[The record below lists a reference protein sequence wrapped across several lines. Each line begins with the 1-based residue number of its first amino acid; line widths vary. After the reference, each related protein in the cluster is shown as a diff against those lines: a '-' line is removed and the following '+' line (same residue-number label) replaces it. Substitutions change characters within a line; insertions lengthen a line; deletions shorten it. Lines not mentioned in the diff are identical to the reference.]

1 MDIATRFKHAE
12 LVAEHYADFRTFAED
27 GMVYLGFSLTE
38 VQRDIAEFMQNGP
51 RLRMVMAQRGE
62 AKSTLAA
69 LYAVWRLMQK
79 PSTRV
84 LIVSGGETQASE
96 VATLVVRLI
105 TTWDIFEY
113 LRPDRSAGD
122 RSSITDGFDVHYMLR
137 GVIDK
142 SPSVACVG
150 ITAQLQGKRADL
162 LIPDDIETTKN
173 GLTMT
178 QRAHLLQ
185 LSKEFSSICT
195 EGHILYLGTPQT
207 KDSIYNTLPGRG
219 FTVRIWPGRFPNAE
233 ELEKY
238 GERLAPS
245 IVLRMKASPL
255 IPIYID
261 GKETQVHACQTGF
274 GLDGSRGAP
283 TDPERYGDAALCEK
297 ELDQGPEGFQLQYM
311 LDTSL
316 ADAARLQLK
325 LSNLIV
331 ANFDWQSVP
340 EVIPY
345 RADQSLIVPLPTSFP
360 VPQTRMYY
368 APSVQ
373 CAYTQ
378 LKDKMMF
385 IDPAGGGGDEMGFGI
400 SGAVASYIHLL
411 RMGGMRGG
419 FEGRHPSGKGNIE
432 YLLDLIEEYGIQLV
446 RCESNMGHGLFEI
459 NLRGE
464 MEKAKAAG
472 RRWFNNVAV
481 EGEYSTGQ
489 KERRIID
496 SLVSASQ
503 RHKIVVHQEVFADD
517 ELYCSQHSMEK
528 RNTYSLWAQFANITT
543 DRNSLAHDD
552 RLEAVAGAIRFH
564 KHRLE
569 EDDEKAALARRN
581 EEAQQWMANPMGY
594 AEDTKQRR
602 AGARALVQRRRA
614 RV

>member
-1 MDIATRFKHAE
+1 MDIETRFRHAIIM
-12 LVAEHYADFRTFAED
+12 AEHYADFRTFAAD

-38 VQRDIAEFMQNGP
+38 IQEDIAEFMQNGP

-105 TTWDIFEY
+105 TTWEIFEY

-122 RSSITDGFDVHYMLR
+122 RTSITDGFDVHYALR

-173 GLTMT
+173 GLTQA

-185 LSKEFSSICT
+185 LSKEFSSICAD
-195 EGHILYLGTPQT
+195 GHILYLGTPQT
-207 KDSIYNTLPGRG
+207 KDSVYNTLPGRG
-219 FTVRIWPGRFPNAE
+219 FTVRIWPGRYPSLE
-233 ELEKY
+233 DSEKY
-238 GERLAPS
+238 GDRLAPLIAQRVLIDPS
-245 IVLRMKASPL
+245 IRTG
-255 IPIYID
+255 YGID
-261 GKETQVHACQTGF
+261 GK
-274 GLDGSRGAP
+274 RGAP

-316 ADAARLQLK
+316 ADAARQQLK
-325 LSNLIV
+325 LSDLII
-331 ANFDWQSVP
+331 ANFSWESVP

-345 RADQSLIVPLPTSFP
+345 RADPTMLVPLPATFP
-360 VPQTRMYY
+360 VPQTRLYY
-368 APSVQ
+368 AANAQ
-373 CAYTQ
+373 TRYRE
-378 LKDKMMF
+378 LEDRMMF
-385 IDPAGGGGDEMGFGI
+385 IDPAGGGADEMGWAC
-400 SGAVASYIHLL
+400 SGSLGPYIHLL
-411 RMGGMRGG
+411 RQGGLRGG
-419 FEGRHPSGKGNIE
+419 FTGSNIKKLLGILLE
-432 YLLDLIEEYGIQLV
+432 YKITYV
-446 RCESNMGHGLFEI
+446 RAESNMGHGLFET

-464 MEKAKAAG
+464 LVKAAENWNG
-472 RRWFNNVAV
+472 APEPFFKGVIV

-496 SLVSASQ
+496 SMVSAMQ
-503 RHKIVVHQEVFADD
+503 RHYVVVHPEVFTDD
-517 ELYCSQHSMEK
+517 EEANSQHAIDK
-528 RNTYSLWAQFANITT
+528 RPLYSLWSQMSNITT
-543 DRNSLAHDD
+543 DRGSLAHDD
-552 RLEAVAGAIRFH
+552 RIEAVAGAIRYH
-564 KHRLE
+564 KDKLVQ
-569 EDDEKAALARRN
+569 DEQESARRR
-581 EEAQQWMANPMGY
+581 ADADAKAYMANPMGY
-594 AEDTKQRR
+594 DEPQSRSR
-602 AGARALVQRRRA
+602 GGARALIASRRA
-614 RV
+614 RK

>member
-1 MDIATRFKHAE
+1 MAVDIDTRFKHAIIM
-12 LVAEHYADFRTFAED
+12 AEHYANFRDFAAD

-38 VQRDIAEFMQNGP
+38 VQEDIAEFMQNGP

-122 RSSITDGFDVHYMLR
+122 RTSITDGFDVHYALR
-137 GVIDK
+137 GTIDK

-173 GLTMT
+173 GLTAT
-178 QRAHLLQ
+178 QRAHLLL
-185 LSKEFSSICT
+185 LSKEFTSICAD
-195 EGHILYLGTPQT
+195 GHILYLGTPQT
-207 KDSIYNTLPGRG
+207 RDSIYNTLPGRG
-219 FTVRIWPGRFPNAE
+219 FEVRIWPGRFPTSE
-233 ELEKY
+233 EMEKY
-238 GERLAPS
+238 GAMLAPS
-245 IVLRMKASPL
+245 IAAKIAASPL
-255 IPIYID
+255 IPGPD
-261 GKETQVHACQTGF
+261 GKIVHALQTGG
-274 GLDGSRGAP
+274 GLDGKRGAP
-283 TDPERYGDAALCEK
+283 TDPERYGEAALCEK

-316 ADAARLQLK
+316 SDAARQQLK
-325 LSNLIV
+325 LSNLII
-331 ANFDWQSVP
+331 ANFGWQSVP
-340 EVIPY
+340 EVVPY
-345 RADQSLIVPLPTSFP
+345 RADPAHLVPLPAGFP
-360 VPQTRMYY
+360 VTQAKMYY
-368 APSVQ
+368 GAVAPCGYSD
-373 CAYTQ
+373 
-378 LKDKMMF
+378 LKDRMMF
-385 IDPAGGGGDEMGFGI
+385 IDPAGGGGDEMGFAI
-400 SGAVASYIHLL
+400 SGALGPYIHLL
-411 RMGGMRGG
+411 RCGGMRGG
-419 FEGRHPSGKGNIE
+419 FEGMGNIKT
-432 YLLDLIEEYGIQLV
+432 LLDLIEQYELRLV

-464 MEKAKAAG
+464 FEKAIQAG
-472 RRWFNNVAV
+472 RKWFKDVAV

-496 SLVSASQ
+496 SMVSAMQ
-503 RHKIVVHQEVFADD
+503 RHKVIVHKEVFEDD
-517 ELYCSQHSMEK
+517 EKYNQQHSIEK
-528 RNTYSLWAQFANITT
+528 RSQYSLWSQMSNITT

-552 RLEAVAGAIRFH
+552 RLEAAAGAIRFH

-569 EDDEKAALARRN
+569 EDEEESARQRAQ

-594 AEDTKQRR
+594 DTPHTRNTGG
-602 AGARALVQRRRA
+602 GARALVQRRRA
-614 RV
+614 RR

>member
-1 MDIATRFKHAE
+1 MDLKTRFEHAIIM
-12 LVAEHYADFRTFAED
+12 AEHYSSFRKFAED
-27 GMVYLGFSLTE
+27 GMVYLGFCLTDI
-38 VQRDIAEFMQNGP
+38 QADIAEFMESGP

-69 LYAVWRLMQK
+69 LYAVWRLMQR
-79 PSTRV
+79 PATRV

-122 RSSITDGFDVHYMLR
+122 RTSITDGFDIHYALR

-185 LSKEFSSICT
+185 LSKEFTSICAD
-195 EGHILYLGTPQT
+195 GHILYLGTPQT

-219 FTVRIWPGRFPNAE
+219 FTVRIWPGRYPSDE
-233 ELEKY
+233 EMEKY
-238 GERLAPS
+238 GDRLAPLLAER
-245 IVLRMKASPL
+245 IRANPALQHG
-255 IPIYID
+255 Y
-261 GKETQVHACQTGF
+261 

-283 TDPERYGDAALCEK
+283 TDPERYGNEALIEK

-316 ADAARLQLK
+316 ADAMRQQLK
-325 LSNLIV
+325 LSDIMI
-331 ANFDWQSVP
+331 ANFDWTNVP
-340 EVIPY
+340 EIIPY
-345 RADQSLIVPLPTSFP
+345 RADASLLVPLGANFP

-368 APSVQ
+368 PALAQ
-373 CAYTQ
+373 CGYSKLAD
-378 LKDKMMF
+378 LLMF
-385 IDPAGGGGDEMGFGI
+385 IDPAGGGADEMGYACT
-400 SGAVASYIHLL
+400 GALGPYIHLL
-411 RMGGMRGG
+411 TVGGLRGG
-419 FEGRHPSGKGNIE
+419 LTNGVGGNAE
-432 YLLDLIEEYGIQLV
+432 KLLAILKEFGIKHV
-446 RCESNMGHGLFEI
+446 RVESNMGHGLFEI

-464 MEKAKAAG
+464 LEKAAVKDP
-472 RRWFNNVAV
+472 FFKDVAV

-496 SLVSASQ
+496 SLVGAMQ
-503 RHKIVVHQEVFADD
+503 RHRLVVHPRVLQDD
-517 ELYCSQHSMEK
+517 EKFNAQHSIEK
-528 RNTYSLWAQFANITT
+528 RGAFSLWGQMTNITT
-543 DRNSLAHDD
+543 DRNSLPHDD
-552 RLEAVAGAIRFH
+552 RIEAVAGAVRFH
-564 KHRLE
+564 KHRLA
-569 EDDEKAALARRN
+569 EDEEKAAEKRKA
-581 EEAQQWMANPMGY
+581 EASREYMENPMGY
-594 AEDTKQRR
+594 DHEQPKIRA
-602 AGARALVQRRRA
+602 AGARLLVQRRRG
-614 RV
+614 RK

>member
-1 MDIATRFKHAE
+1 MDIETRFKHAIIM
-12 LVAEHYADFRTFAED
+12 AEHYADFRTFAAD

-38 VQRDIAEFMQNGP
+38 IQDDIAEFMQSGP

-105 TTWDIFEY
+105 TTWEIFEY

-122 RSSITDGFDVHYMLR
+122 RTSITDGFDVHYALR

-173 GLTMT
+173 GLTAT

-219 FTVRIWPGRFPNAE
+219 FTVRIWPGRYPTDE
-233 ELEKY
+233 EAEKY
-238 GERLAPS
+238 GERLAPT
-245 IVLRMKASPL
+245 IARRAMLNPALRTGGG
-255 IPIYID
+255 ID
-261 GKETQVHACQTGF
+261 GK
-274 GLDGSRGAP
+274 RGAP
-283 TDPERYGDAALCEK
+283 TDPERYNEAALVEK

-316 ADAARLQLK
+316 SDAARQQLR
-325 LSNLIV
+325 LSDLIV
-331 ANFDWQSVP
+331 ANFNWESVP

-345 RADQSLIVPLPTSFP
+345 RADPSLLVPLPATFP

-368 APSVQ
+368 AANAQ
-373 CAYTQ
+373 TTYRK
-378 LKDKMMF
+378 LNDLMMYV
-385 IDPAGGGGDEMGFGI
+385 DPAGGGADEMGFAI
-400 SGAVASYIHLL
+400 SGSLGPYIHLL
-411 RMGGMRGG
+411 RMGGMKGG
-419 FEGRHPSGKGNIE
+419 FKEDNIKTILSLLLE
-432 YLLDLIEEYGIQLV
+432 YQIKYV
-446 RCESNMGHGLFEI
+446 RAESNMGHGLFEI
-459 NLRGE
+459 NLLGE
-464 MEKAKAAG
+464 LTKAAADWNG
-472 RRWFNNVAV
+472 KPEPFFKEVAV

-496 SLVSASQ
+496 SMVSSMQ
-503 RHKIVVHQEVFADD
+503 RHRVVIHQEVFKDD
-517 ELYCSQHSMEK
+517 EEYGKQHAIDK
-528 RNTYSLWAQFANITT
+528 RNLYSLWAQFSNITT

-552 RLEAVAGAIRFH
+552 RIEAVAGAIRYH
-564 KHRLE
+564 KTRLVEDEEESARRRAE
-569 EDDEKAALARRN
+569 EDAKEYMK
-581 EEAQQWMANPMGY
+581 NPMGY
-594 AEDTKQRR
+594 DEAPQRKGG
-602 AGARALVQRRRA
+602 GARALVAKRRA
-614 RV
+614 RK

>member
-1 MDIATRFKHAE
+1 MDIETRFQHAIIM
-12 LVAEHYADFRTFAED
+12 AEHYTEFRKFAED
-27 GMVYLGFSLTE
+27 GMVYLGFSLTDI
-38 VQRDIAEFMQNGP
+38 QGDIAEFMEHGP

-122 RSSITDGFDVHYMLR
+122 RTSITDGFDVHYALR

-185 LSKEFSSICT
+185 LSKEFTSICSD
-195 EGHILYLGTPQT
+195 GHILYLGTPQT

-219 FTVRIWPGRFPNAE
+219 FAIRIWPGRYPSDE
-233 ELEKY
+233 EMEKY
-238 GERLAPS
+238 GDRLAP
-245 IVLRMKASPL
+245 LL
-255 IPIYID
+255 IDRIRANPALQKGY
-261 GKETQVHACQTGF
+261 

-283 TDPERYGDAALCEK
+283 TDPERYGNEALIEK

-316 ADAARLQLK
+316 ADAMRQQLK
-325 LSNLIV
+325 LSDLIV
-331 ANFDWQSVP
+331 ANFDWQNVP
-340 EVIPY
+340 EIIPY
-345 RADQSLIVPLPTSFP
+345 RADASLMVPLPANFP
-360 VPQTRMYY
+360 VTQTRMYY
-368 APSVQ
+368 PALAQ
-373 CAYTQ
+373 CGYGK
-378 LKDKMMF
+378 LLDLIMY
-385 IDPAGGGGDEMGFGI
+385 IDPAGGGADELAYACT
-400 SGAVASYIHLL
+400 GALGPYIHLL
-411 RMGGMRGG
+411 TVGGLRGG
-419 FEGRHPSGKGNIE
+419 LTNGVGGNAGKILAVLKEFG
-432 YLLDLIEEYGIQLV
+432 V
-446 RCESNMGHGLFEI
+446 KHVKVESNMGHGLFEI

-464 MEKAKAAG
+464 VDKE
-472 RRWFNNVAV
+472 AV
-481 EGEYSTGQ
+481 NDPFFKDIIIEGEYSTGQ

-496 SLVSASQ
+496 SLVGAMQ
-503 RHKIVVHQEVFADD
+503 RHRIVVHPRVFADD
-517 ELYCSQHSMEK
+517 EKFNAQHSIEK
-528 RNTYSLWAQFANITT
+528 RGAMSLWSQIVNITT
-543 DRNSLAHDD
+543 DRNSLPHDD
-552 RLEAVAGAIRFH
+552 RIEAVAGAVRFH
-564 KHRLE
+564 KHRLA
-569 EDDEKAALARRN
+569 EDEEKAAEKRKQ
-581 EEAQQWMANPMGY
+581 EASQEWMANPMGY
-594 AEDTKQRR
+594 DD
-602 AGARALVQRRRA
+602 AGAKNKGTGARGLVQRRRG
-614 RV
+614 RK